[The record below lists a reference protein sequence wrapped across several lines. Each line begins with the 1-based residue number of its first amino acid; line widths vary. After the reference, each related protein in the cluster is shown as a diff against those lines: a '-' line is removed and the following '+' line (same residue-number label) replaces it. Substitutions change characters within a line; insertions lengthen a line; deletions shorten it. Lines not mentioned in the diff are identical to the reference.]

1 MSSVVSSM
9 GWVSLFL
16 EPGRRHKKTAVALAV
31 SEILI

>member
-1 MSSVVSSM
+1 M

-31 SEILI
+31 SGILI